1 MYTVL
6 QTPNLWRIAGLD
18 ITAVLLSHETPTT
31 AIYQRAWQLIGHGQS
46 RYARHRGAVSLT
58 MLHRFMPEAM
68 MALPAAA
75 IATAKAEGSQLS
87 SAELFADLLTT
98 LQQWSSV
105 NQAV

>member
-1 MYTVL
+1 
-6 QTPNLWRIAGLD
+6 
-18 ITAVLLSHETPTT
+18 
-31 AIYQRAWQLIGHGQS
+31 
-46 RYARHRGAVSLT
+46 